1 MDLQTF
7 QLGGRIDCK
16 ATGRGNWYTLND
28 GDGFF
33 DLLPI
38 YFCRKKGSQSNLEPW
53 SRAKREEIDCH
64 NEKVDRIGK
73 HYKSGGGYIV

>member
-1 MDLQTF
+1 MDLQTL

-38 YFCRKKGSQSNLEPW
+38 YFCRKKGSQSNLETPGLEPNA
-53 SRAKREEIDCH
+53 RKL
-64 NEKVDRIGK
+64 
-73 HYKSGGGYIV
+73 IVITRK

>member
-16 ATGRGNWYTLND
+16 ATGRGNWYTLNE

-38 YFCRKKGSQSNLEPW
+38 YFCRKKRVSKQFGDPW

-64 NEKVDRIGK
+64 NEKVRQNREAL
-73 HYKSGGGYIV
+73 